1 MQSDLFLDFDIAELC
16 ELQKAKS
23 YHEEKL
29 RYCSE
34 KIRELTQSMKVR
46 PLSED
51 KEVELIFSKKA
62 GHTHATG
69 QRAFLR
75 ARSSRGDR
83 IILPISL
90 DLLYRAVEEFS
101 CEDNRVH
108 GTDGSGTT

>member
-1 MQSDLFLDFDIAELC
+1 MQSDLFLDFEIAELC

-34 KIRELTQSMKVR
+34 KIRELTQSMKAS

-51 KEVELIFSKKA
+51 SEVELIFSKK
-62 GHTHATG
+62 GTHG
-69 QRAFLR
+69 DPSRQRAFLR

-83 IILPISL
+83 IFLPISL

-101 CEDNRVH
+101 CENNRVH